1 MGEIMYETASQTPWN
16 RNQSD
21 ELERPPDADV
31 ETHRAFW
38 AAVGRAED
46 GRHKVYIFGSE
57 NAAEVFRMTVAAILG
72 YAPERI
78 GSVLVMSSADYTEIC
93 VKTYATPAAIVAEL
107 SRE

>member
-1 MGEIMYETASQTPWN
+1 MGEIMYETASQAPWN

-46 GRHKVYIFGSE
+46 GRHKVYIFGTE
-57 NAAEVFRMTVAAILG
+57 NAAEVFRMTVDAILG
-72 YAPERI
+72 YAPERT
-78 GSVLVMSSADYTEIC
+78 GSALVMSSADYDEIC
-93 VKTYATPAAIVAEL
+93 DKTYAVHAAIVAEVK
-107 SRE
+107 R